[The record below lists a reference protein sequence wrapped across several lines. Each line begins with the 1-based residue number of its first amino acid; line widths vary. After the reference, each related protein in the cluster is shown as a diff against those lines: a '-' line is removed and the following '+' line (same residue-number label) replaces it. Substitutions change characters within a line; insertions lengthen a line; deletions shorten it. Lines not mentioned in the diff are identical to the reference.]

1 MSKNSIDREVVQHLL
16 FYKSLSDDVEDTSR
30 IERYLELMERVE
42 SGDFLTVDNPF
53 DKSIALAFELVI
65 QQKLDPW
72 AVDLVKFSSLYLNRA
87 KKEKIDLVVAGKI
100 LYMAWKILN
109 MQSYDV
115 MVNAQRMESPSPNE
129 EALSWDDLPFDE
141 WYSDDETYSYTKMV
155 VDKQRLPIVEPVRR
169 KAARRVSLI
178 ELVEAFDKARKE
190 AEEYQLLE
198 DLRRKERERILKEA
212 RKRMKGTVHE
222 ENFERDVERVWKRI
236 QQFNGRSIPITSLC
250 NFEDRND
257 RITTLLALLHLAQDR
272 KVRVYQ
278 RRFPFGRIY
287 VKNVTRGG

>member
-1 MSKNSIDREVVQHLL
+1 MSREEIDREVIRHLL
-16 FYKSLSDDVEDTSR
+16 FHKSLSDDVEDASR
-30 IERYLELMERVE
+30 IERYIELVERAE

-72 AVDLVKFSSLYLNRA
+72 AIDLVKFSSLYLDRA
-87 KKEKIDLVVAGKI
+87 RKEKIDLVIAGKI

-115 MVNAQRMESPSPNE
+115 MVNAQSMESSASDDE
-129 EALSWDDLPFDE
+129 TLSWDDLTFDE
-141 WYSDDETYSYTKMV
+141 WYSDDETFSYTKMV
-155 VDKQRLPIVEPVRR
+155 VERQRLPIVEPVRR

-198 DLRRKERERILKEA
+198 SLRRKERERILREA
-212 RKRMKGTVHE
+212 RKRMRGTVHE
-222 ENFERDVERVWKRI
+222 ENFEQDVRRVWERI
-236 QQFNGRSIPITSLC
+236 QQFNGRAIPFSSLC
-250 NFEDRND
+250 NFEDRNE

-272 KVRVYQ
+272 KIRVYQ
-278 RRFPFGRIY
+278 RKFPFGKIY
-287 VKNVTRGG
+287 VRNVSGGG